1 MVKKGYCVPV
11 EARDGQTR
19 GGTGWYRIA
28 VAALLASPSM
38 RVVVGYLHTIVPTS
52 IAVGDLS
59 RTLGRRP
66 MSDSK
71 GGGLHS
77 SGFSRSREN
86 DGLTGQGFD
95 CERELST
102 GKCMTT

>member
-1 MVKKGYCVPV
+1 MAKKGYCVPV
-11 EARDGQTR
+11 DARDGHTH
-19 GGTGWYRIA
+19 GGTGWYSIA

-38 RVVVGYLHTIVPTS
+38 YVVAEYLQQIVPTS

-77 SGFSRSREN
+77 SCFSRSREN